1 MLVKDAAG
9 FENGIGGFEHHHVVL
24 VCKCNHLWRCFFAT
38 GKQHGVDVGHLGGT
52 NGLHVR
58 QSGYQ
63 QGAASIQR
71 QHVAHQIGRKSM
83 LDDTVILRITAHQAG
98 FE

>member
-9 FENGIGGFEHHHVVL
+9 FENGIGSFEHHHVVL
-24 VCKCNHLWRCFFAT
+24 VSKRNHLWCCFFAT

-52 NGLHVR
+52 DGLQVR
-58 QSGYQ
+58 QSCDQ
-63 QGAASIQR
+63 QWAASIQR

-83 LDDTVILRITAHQAG
+83 LDDAMILRITTHQAG